1 VINGQMVA
9 DATLIGLVN
18 GSIYALISIGIA
30 LIFGVVGVVNFA
42 HAEMFMI
49 AAYVAVFLTSYVSGN
64 PLLALAVAVGVVG
77 LLGFL
82 SDSIVLRQVRK
93 TYGHSL
99 RERELASLVA
109 TMGLSFLLANAVFLI
124 AGPDYLRVP
133 RLIRGSTRGFL
144 VGIPNQLILA
154 SIISITIIAAL
165 FASLRFTKIGRAIR
179 AVKDQPNIVEAF
191 GINREFMFSLSFGVA
206 SAMAGLAGILLAPIQ
221 YVYPYMGHD
230 YLIKAFVITVL
241 AGLGSI
247 NGVLVAS
254 LLLGVLESIGTSF
267 IGSHAGNLIFFST
280 MVICLIWRPYGLF
293 GRPEIAK

>member
-1 VINGQMVA
+1 MINWQMAA

-49 AAYVAVFLTSYVSGN
+49 AAYIVVFVTSYMSGN
-64 PLLALAVAVGVVG
+64 PLLALVVAVVLVG

-99 RERELASLVA
+99 RERELASLVG

-124 AGPDYLRVP
+124 AGPDYFRAP
-133 RLIRGSTRGFL
+133 RLIRGSTSGFM
-144 VGIPNQLILA
+144 VGIPNQLIVA
-154 SIISITIIAAL
+154 GVISIVMIAAL
-165 FASLRFTKIGRAIR
+165 FAFLRYTKIGRAIR

-191 GINREFMFSLSFGVA
+191 GINRELMFSLSFGVA
-206 SAMAGLAGILLAPIQ
+206 SGMAGLAGILLAPVQ

-230 YLIKAFVITVL
+230 YLIKAFIITVL

-254 LLLGVLESIGTSF
+254 LLLAVLESLGTSF
-267 IGSHAGNLIFFST
+267 ISSHAGNLIFFVT
-280 MVICLIWRPYGLF
+280 MVVCLIWRPYGLF
-293 GRPEIAK
+293 GRPDIAK